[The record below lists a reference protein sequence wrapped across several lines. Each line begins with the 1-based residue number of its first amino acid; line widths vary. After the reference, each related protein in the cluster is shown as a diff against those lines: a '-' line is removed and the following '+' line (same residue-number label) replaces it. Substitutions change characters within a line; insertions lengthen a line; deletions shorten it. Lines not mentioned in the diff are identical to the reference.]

1 MVPSHWVTSESS
13 IHFQI
18 LTAMLFCIKPTE
30 EIIDTTI
37 SLMRGSV
44 ALEKINTIDD
54 VLLPFQ
60 RENENHKK
68 FPKPEHSI
76 SLQI

>member
-1 MVPSHWVTSESS
+1 
-13 IHFQI
+13 
-18 LTAMLFCIKPTE
+18 
-30 EIIDTTI
+30 
-37 SLMRGSV
+37 MRSV

-76 SLQI
+76 SLQNLVLEFSKNKGNIDFNSDR